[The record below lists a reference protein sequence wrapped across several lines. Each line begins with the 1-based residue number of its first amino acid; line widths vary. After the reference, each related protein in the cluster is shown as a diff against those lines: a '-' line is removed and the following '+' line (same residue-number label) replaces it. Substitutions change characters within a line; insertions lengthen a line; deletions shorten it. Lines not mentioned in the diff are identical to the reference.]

1 MKRTKKLAVVIG
13 LICGAMLSGCGN
25 KAAESDNGEVNT
37 TINVLDIVGK
47 EDDAANG
54 ELIEVDPFERLDVVF
69 MGTAPNATVEF
80 NYARPA
86 DYPMSYHFAF
96 EPDSN
101 LRNGDTVKMYITDED
116 AEQIANDNGYTLT
129 STEKEYVVEGVD
141 YYVESLDQITDELR
155 EQMNESA
162 GKIIEEGLVKHVE
175 GAILQNYE
183 YVGDYFFNRI
193 NMVSDANN
201 YCYSVYKVDVLY
213 SGEIVTYYYLAQFSF
228 IEIRVNREN
237 SIHASI
243 GSTKGFYIDDYHFIG
258 YQSLDGLISDCDEIV
273 QKKTTNGNYTFES
286 NMTE

>member
-96 EPDSN
+96 EPEDN
-101 LRNGDTVKMYITDED
+101 LRNGDVVRMYITDEN

-162 GKIIEEGLVKHVE
+162 KQFIENNIRNGITLE
-175 GAILQNYE
+175 NYE
-183 YVGDYFFNRI
+183 YIGSYLLSKVKDVNGDLNCVYNIYQI
-193 NMVSDANN
+193 NAS
-201 YCYSVYKVDVLY
+201 CP
-213 SGEIVTYYYLAQFSF
+213 SGEVTYYCYTKYSYV
-228 IEIRVNREN
+228 EIRYGRKNN
-237 SIHASI
+237 YYGGT
-243 GSTKGFYIDDYHFIG
+243 GSTKSFYIDDYQFIG
-258 YQSLDGLISDCDEIV
+258 YKTLEELISDCDAIV
-273 QKKTTNGNYTFES
+273 QKLTANGNYTFES

>member
-54 ELIEVDPFERLDVVF
+54 ELIEVDPFERLDVIF

-96 EPDSN
+96 EPENN
-101 LRNGDTVKMYITDED
+101 LRNGDVVRMYITDEN
-116 AEQIANDNGYTLT
+116 AEQTANDNGYTLT
-129 STEKEYVVEGVD
+129 ATEKEYVVEGVD
-141 YYVESLDQITDELR
+141 FYVESLDQITDELR

-162 GKIIEEGLVKHVE
+162 KQVIKDSLRNGETLD
-175 GAILQNYE
+175 NYE
-183 YVGDYFFNRI
+183 LVGNYLLNKIKDI
-193 NMVSDANN
+193 NGTLN
-201 YCYSVYKVDVLY
+201 YIYNIYKVDV
-213 SGEIVTYYYLAQFSF
+213 SCSAGKVTYYFYVDCKHV
-228 IEIRVNREN
+228 EIRYGRKN
-237 SIHASI
+237 SFSA
-243 GSTKGFYIDDYHFIG
+243 GVGPANTFYIDEHKFRG
-258 YQSLDGLISDCDEIV
+258 YETLDELLAACDAIMEE
-273 QKKTTNGNYTFES
+273 KTANGNYTFES